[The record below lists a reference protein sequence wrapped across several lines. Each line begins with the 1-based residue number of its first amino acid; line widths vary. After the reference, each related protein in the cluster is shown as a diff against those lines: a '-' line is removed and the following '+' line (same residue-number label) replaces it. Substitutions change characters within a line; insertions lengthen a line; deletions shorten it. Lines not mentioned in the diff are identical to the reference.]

1 MSGEPPNYYA
11 LLGVKPDASV
21 EEIHQAFARLQ
32 LAQQKSGATGDVL
45 KQASYAYEVLSDPS
59 RRALYDSLLQETTSS
74 PTLKLNAMLSRTRV
88 GLMNTPQILYLMLEV
103 RPPQQQE
110 DTHLPLNLC
119 LVLDQSTSMRG
130 ARLNR
135 MQAAVEKV
143 LEKLGPDDVI
153 SIVGFSDRA
162 QVLVPAGTAQEKSR
176 VLARVKG
183 MTASGGTE
191 IYQGLQ
197 TGVAEMRRLPLG
209 RYLNHLI
216 LLTDGHT
223 YGDESLCLQLA
234 KETAA
239 QGIGITAF
247 GIGHEWNDQFLD
259 RLVTP
264 SGGQSG
270 YIEQPEEIVKHLDSR
285 IKGLGSVYAQDV
297 RLLLNFPE
305 SIFVRYGFK
314 MTPYAQPIA
323 IDAKEIKLGDI
334 EGRQPL
340 SILLELSLGPQ
351 LVENRITLPVSLR
364 AEIPTAGA
372 KVYTFKQDLSLLVLS
387 KPLPEEPP
395 ETLLKAV
402 RMLSMYRLNEK
413 VWEDMESGNVEMA
426 TRRMQHLST
435 RFFEAGQTRLA
446 HQAQMEVERLANL
459 QNVSGEGSKALKYGT
474 RMLFTQTMSLML
486 SKSGDLSDDQVS

>member
-11 LLGVKPDASV
+11 LLGVNTNASQ
-21 EEIHQAFARLQ
+21 EEINQAFARLRS
-32 LAQQKSGATGDVL
+32 AQQKGELSGVSLSQVA
-45 KQASYAYEVLSDPS
+45 YAYEVLSDPS
-59 RRALYDSLLQETTSS
+59 RRALYDSLLQETSS
-74 PTLKLNAMLSRTRV
+74 APALRLNAMLSRTRV
-88 GLMNTPQILYLMLEV
+88 GLMKTPQVLYLMAEV
-103 RPPQQQE
+103 YPPQQQE
-110 DTHLPLNLC
+110 DTRLPLNLC

-135 MQAAVEKV
+135 VQAAVEKV

-162 QVLVPAGTAQEKSR
+162 QVLVPTGVVQEKSR
-176 VLARVKG
+176 ILARVKG

-197 TGVAEMRRLPLG
+197 AGVAEMRRLPLS

-234 KETAA
+234 RETAA

-270 YIEQPEEIVKHLDSR
+270 YIDQPEEIVKHLDGR
-285 IKGLGSVYAQDV
+285 IKGLGSVYAQDI

-314 MTPYAQPIA
+314 MTPYAQPLA
-323 IDAKEIKLGDI
+323 IDAREVKLGNI
-334 EGRQPL
+334 EGRRPL
-340 SILLELSLGPQ
+340 SFLLELSLEPQ
-351 LVENRITLPVSLR
+351 LVENRITLPVNLR
-364 AEIPTAGA
+364 AEIPAIGNTPQ
-372 KVYTFKQDLSLLVLS
+372 TFKQDLSLLVLAN
-387 KPLPEEPP
+387 PLPEEPP
-395 ETLLKAV
+395 EALLKAV

-413 VWEDMESGNVEMA
+413 VWEDMESGNMEMA

-435 RFFEAGQTRLA
+435 RFFEVGQTKLA
-446 HQAQMEVERLANL
+446 HQAQVEAERLASL
-459 QNVSGEGSKALKYGT
+459 QDLSVEGRKALKFGT
-474 RMLFTQTMSLML
+474 RTLLSQTMALML
-486 SKSGDLSDDQVS
+486 SDPKDFFDD